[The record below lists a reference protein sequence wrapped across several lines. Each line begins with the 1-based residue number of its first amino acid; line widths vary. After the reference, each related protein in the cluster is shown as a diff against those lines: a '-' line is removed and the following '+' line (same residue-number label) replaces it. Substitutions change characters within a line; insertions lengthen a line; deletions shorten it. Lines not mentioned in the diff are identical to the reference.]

1 MVLLRLLEHLAD
13 TLKDMAANQRT
24 AQNVG
29 DDQQKRMVSEL
40 GQCREMLVHVRNNT
54 KESVKDLKNCA
65 WQMSELRSRGT
76 DQKGAVTSQSGSMLY
91 LISEDLKTS
100 WQATL
105 DALHKSVSAIQDS
118 IEQGVHPER
127 SHKSKMEL
135 AQEEEEKEKKKRA
148 MLFPVIHPYTG
159 ERMFLTEE
167 QHKQFFEDLQKM
179 KPEQFGKGGA
189 VGQGTATG
197 SEPSYGGKG
206 SYGVAGQGYPPPPGF
221 PPVAPATLPVLG
233 TPGSFAEKS

>member
-1 MVLLRLLEHLAD
+1 MDKVTEALGGFATSVGTLAD

-29 DDQQKRMVSEL
+29 DDQQKKMVSEL

-54 KESVKDLKNCA
+54 KQATQDLKNVA
-65 WQMSELRSRGT
+65 WQMSELRAGGT

-100 WQATL
+100 CQATL

-127 SHKSKMEL
+127 SHKRKMEL
-135 AQEEEEKEKKKRA
+135 ALEEEEREKKKRA
-148 MLFPVIHPYTG
+148 MLFPVIHP
-159 ERMFLTEE
+159 
-167 QHKQFFEDLQKM
+167 
-179 KPEQFGKGGA
+179 
-189 VGQGTATG
+189 
-197 SEPSYGGKG
+197 
-206 SYGVAGQGYPPPPGF
+206 
-221 PPVAPATLPVLG
+221 TLG
-233 TPGSFAEKS
+233 RGCSSTRNNTNSSSRICKR